1 MKGDRVFV
9 FIEPITESGWYH
21 GVRKPSSLAKGE
33 GFLFSQDAEN
43 GAQLRSRLARRP
55 QRTPEGTPPALV
67 SPAALLS
74 AILSILCADICRR
87 EASIMTRMIRIFDTT
102 LRDGE
107 QSPGASMNVE
117 EKIMIAKQLARLN
130 VDIIEAGFAYSSP
143 GDFEAV
149 RRIANEVEG
158 PTICSLARARPEDID
173 RAWDALKG
181 APKVRIHTF
190 LSTSDIHL
198 KHQFRMTREEALKR
212 AVDMVQRARGFVEDV
227 EFSPMDASRSDP
239 SYLCDVVQA
248 VIDAG
253 AGTVNIPDTVGYT
266 TPQEFGR
273 LIRTIR
279 ERVKNIDRAVIS
291 VHCHN
296 DLGLAVAN
304 ALAAVAEGAGQ
315 VECTINGIGERA
327 GNASLEEVVMGLRTR
342 KDSYGAD
349 TAIITEEIS
358 KTSRLV
364 SKITG
369 MVVQPNK
376 AIVGANAFA
385 HTSGIHQDGLLKEKS
400 TYEIMRP
407 ESIGL
412 TQSKMVMGKL
422 SGRHAFRQRLEEL
435 GYKLTET
442 EINHAF
448 ERFKR
453 LADHKK
459 EIYEEDL
466 EVIVSEE
473 MAKID
478 QQFVLT
484 SLMVESG
491 TGKVPTAMV
500 ELEMTGRSAKQSGTG
515 DGPVDAVYRTIAAMT
530 QTKSRLLSYSVKA
543 ITGGTDAQGEV
554 AVRLEENGKTVTG
567 HGADTDI
574 IVASAQAYLSGLNK
588 LAYWA
593 SKNRIYPE
601 TSA

>member
-1 MKGDRVFV
+1 
-9 FIEPITESGWYH
+9 
-21 GVRKPSSLAKGE
+21 
-33 GFLFSQDAEN
+33 
-43 GAQLRSRLARRP
+43 
-55 QRTPEGTPPALV
+55 
-67 SPAALLS
+67 
-74 AILSILCADICRR
+74 
-87 EASIMTRMIRIFDTT
+87 MTRMIRIFDTT

-181 APKVRIHTF
+181 APKIRIHTF

-212 AVDMVQRARGFVEDV
+212 AVDMVQRARGFVDDV

-239 SYLCDVVQA
+239 SYLCDVVEA
-248 VIDAG
+248 VIEAG

-279 ERVKNIDRAVIS
+279 ERVKKIDRAVIS

-342 KDSYGAD
+342 KDSYAAD

-435 GYKLTET
+435 GYKLSED
-442 EINHAF
+442 ELNHAF

-453 LADHKK
+453 LADQKK

-473 MAKID
+473 IAKID

-484 SLMVESG
+484 SLLIESG
-491 TGKVPTAMV
+491 TGKIPTAVV
-500 ELEMTGRSAKQSGTG
+500 ELVVAGRPVKQHGTG
-515 DGPVDAVYRTIAAMT
+515 DGPVDAVYRTIAAMI

-588 LAYWA
+588 LAYWS